1 MAREEEEKRL
11 AAEEAKRVLE
21 EKKRVI
27 EERKAEQRENK
38 SMKLEDFDAPEPVK
52 IEIVEEIP
60 EPEPEIIPEPV
71 EEEPK
76 YDLDNMT
83 KQQILEMRMRQVI
96 AAYKSNSEGNKNH
109 PRKQEV
115 GKFFM
120 PFLFGDDITFDPFES
135 SKFVERS
142 TDIDEN
148 NSVTD
153 KNVDNIVG
161 FSGGTEF
168 ADLKEKI
175 YKYKKFM
182 KLQKS
187 LALYGTSDKSTHPED
202 WTELIL
208 ADGIDWKQYFR
219 QQKELFREP
228 EPIVITPRPSDEE
241 IFYDR
246 MRENL
251 SQKLATEEPS
261 IEDYLFSPSV
271 KSLIPPENLGITPL
285 PIGKVESAEALPLT
299 YVYYQ
304 VRFQN
309 PTSTL
314 TIEVEC
320 KFGQGNLYVAQGFLP
335 TENHHTYRSLS
346 TDGLGKAL
354 RIVIPGS
361 GGDLKENSGGSTGTS
376 QEEDSV
382 FLVAVYGLD
391 QGVAFNIWA
400 MATVNNHVP
409 SNPLIK
415 TSEYILALEDII
427 SHDPDQLDN
436 YFQLV
441 YKNAHK
447 KAVETMNAAPKPFF
461 QIMNSETGGTILS
474 NSNNVSSDEN
484 LPPAV
489 ASDVEEPTDAEL
501 LENFVLRSGTF
512 VTKSEIEKRQSSIEN
527 SSNTK
532 YNPNFD
538 KSFFLPA
545 EIITRES
552 MLEYL
557 DPAIYDKKEFSNDFD
572 FQGNNELVEETDKN
586 FDFWMKTWNGSP
598 KKKNP
603 VPSIQHSYSLPQ
615 ITANNKAKTNIELLN
630 QTNKDDTL
638 FLPKFSQD
646 KLNPLKSSIP
656 KQKNKSKD
664 MKIYSS
670 TPIPLPKYSLKSTV
684 TRKDY
689 KV

>member
-1 MAREEEEKRL
+1 
-11 AAEEAKRVLE
+11 
-21 EKKRVI
+21 
-27 EERKAEQRENK
+27 
-38 SMKLEDFDAPEPVK
+38 MKLEDFDAPEPVK

-71 EEEPK
+71 EEEPQ
-76 YDLDNMT
+76 YDLNTMT

-96 AAYKSNSEGNKNH
+96 TAYKSNSDGNKNH

-120 PFLFGDDITFDPFES
+120 PFLFGDDIIFDPFES

-142 TDIDEN
+142 TDIDGN
-148 NSVTD
+148 NSVAD
-153 KNVDNIVG
+153 KNADDDLVG

-182 KLQKS
+182 KLQNS

-228 EPIVITPRPSDEE
+228 EAVEITPRPSDEE
-241 IFYDR
+241 IFFGR

-299 YVYYQ
+299 YLYYQ

-309 PTSTL
+309 PGSTL

-320 KFGQGNLYVAQGFLP
+320 KYGQGNLYVAQGFLP

-361 GGDLKENSGGSTGTS
+361 GCDLKDNNGGNTNSISSSSTS
-376 QEEDSV
+376 QEQEEDSV
-382 FLVAVYGLD
+382 FLLGVYGLD
-391 QGVAFNIWA
+391 QGLSFNIWA
-400 MATVNNHVP
+400 MVTVNNHIP

-447 KAVETMNAAPKPFF
+447 KAVETMNATPKPFF
-461 QIMNSETGGTILS
+461 QIMNSETGGMILS
-474 NSNNVSSDEN
+474 NSNNLISDEK
-484 LPPAV
+484 LPSAV
-489 ASDVEEPTDAEL
+489 ASDVEDPTDAEL

-512 VTKSEIEKRQSSIEN
+512 VTKSEIEKQQSSIEN

-545 EIITRES
+545 EIITREN

-557 DPAIYDKKEFSNDFD
+557 DPAIYDKKEFSHDFD
-572 FQGNNELVEETDKN
+572 FQDNIELVEETDKN

-598 KKKNP
+598 KKKYDG
-603 VPSIQHSYSLPQ
+603 PSIQQSHSLPQ
-615 ITANNKAKTNIELLN
+615 IISANNKAKVNIELLS
-630 QTNKDDTL
+630 QTNKEDTL
-638 FLPKFSQD
+638 FLPKLSQD
-646 KLNPLKSSIP
+646 KLNPVKSSVP
-656 KQKNKSKD
+656 KQRNKSKE

-670 TPIPLPKYSLKSTV
+670 TPILLPKYSLRKSAV